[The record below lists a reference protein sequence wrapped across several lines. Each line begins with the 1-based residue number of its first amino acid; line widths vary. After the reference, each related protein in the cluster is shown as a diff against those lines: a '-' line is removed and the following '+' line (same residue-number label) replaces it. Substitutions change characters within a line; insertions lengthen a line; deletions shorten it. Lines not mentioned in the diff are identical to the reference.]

1 MSVPENLRSV
11 PKLEVLK
18 NARSL
23 VIHTIKI
30 VNNEKNFPKRYRW
43 CFTDKLIDETM
54 SMYKNL
60 IMANSINVQNSED
73 KMLRRKY
80 QVTALSQIYGILS
93 YIHISYELFGLSES
107 KIRYWTMLAEEEKTL
122 IRKWRDSDA
131 ARYAKFSDIT
141 VTC

>member
-1 MSVPENLRSV
+1 MSVPENLRSI

-23 VIHTIKI
+23 VIHTITI

-60 IMANSINVQNSED
+60 IIANSINVQSFED
-73 KMLRRKY
+73 KMLRRTH

-93 YIHISYELFGLSES
+93 YIHIAYELFGLSES
-107 KIRYWTMLAEEEKTL
+107 KIRYWVMLAEEEKTL

-131 ARYAKFSDIT
+131 ARYSKYSDR
-141 VTC
+141 

>member
-1 MSVPENLRSV
+1 MKGYAMSVPANLRSV

-18 NARSL
+18 NARQL

-30 VNNEKNFPKRYRW
+30 VTNEKNFPKRYRW
-43 CFTDKLIDETM
+43 CFTNKLIDETI

-60 IMANSINVQNSED
+60 IMANSINVRAKDD
-73 KMLRRKY
+73 KQLRRRY
-80 QVTALSQIYGILS
+80 QTEALSQIYGILS

-107 KIRYWTMLAEEEKTL
+107 KIRYWVMIAEEEKVL

-131 ARYAKFSDIT
+131 DRYRNI
-141 VTC
+141 